1 LHISRRPGGDGTLVF
16 EDRATVK
23 PATVAVV
30 VETVDPPRQFSF
42 RWAHPEGEAAV
53 AGNSVLVEFT
63 LSAESDERTWL
74 RVVETGLG
82 ALAWPQEDKA
92 RYADEHRDGWA
103 IHLGRLNELLA
114 TPAG

>member
-16 EDRATVK
+16 EDRGTVK

-42 RWAHPEGEAAV
+42 RWAHPEGEAPV

-63 LSAESDERTWL
+63 LSAESDERTRL